1 MENLIQIA
9 ISLSTEKHISVLL
22 DKILTEAMRITNCD
36 GGTVYIRE
44 KDGLS
49 FQNMI
54 TLSKNVHL
62 IRRDGVDFL
71 PPVPMNRDHICA
83 RAALEKRT
91 FNIPDAYEAVNFN
104 LAGTRRYDEMN
115 GYRTKSILVVP
126 MEDEKGENI
135 GVLQLINAQDSRG
148 TAIPFDERDV
158 SVIQAL
164 GSLAAVS
171 LNNTLLQRAVSDI
184 LHSFV
189 MVMVDAIDARSPYN
203 ANHTRSMVAYA
214 QRFMD
219 WLDAGDHGWRFQEK
233 EKDPFLMSVW
243 LHDLGKLVI
252 PLEIM
257 DKKSRLGGLE
267 AGLHA
272 RLEVARLMER
282 LRALEHPDQAAEAER
297 RLRDLDWAGETLK
310 KINQAGALTE
320 EMQRQ
325 ISILWEMRCLQSD
338 GTEIPLLTEQEK
350 TAVSVRFGTL
360 TDRERGEI
368 EKHVVYTRKLLS
380 AMRFSGA
387 YASVP
392 EWASRHHELL
402 NGSGYPDHLRG
413 NELSRQVR
421 LLTILD
427 IYDALTAE
435 DRPYKPPMPP
445 ERALAVLESM
455 RDEGKVDGEILS
467 LFKQSGAWRKETAA
481 PRA

>member
-1 MENLIQIA
+1 
-9 ISLSTEKHISVLL
+9 
-22 DKILTEAMRITNCD
+22 
-36 GGTVYIRE
+36 
-44 KDGLS
+44 
-49 FQNMI
+49 
-54 TLSKNVHL
+54 
-62 IRRDGVDFL
+62 
-71 PPVPMNRDHICA
+71 
-83 RAALEKRT
+83 
-91 FNIPDAYEAVNFN
+91 
-104 LAGTRRYDEMN
+104 
-115 GYRTKSILVVP
+115 
-126 MEDEKGENI
+126 
-135 GVLQLINAQDSRG
+135 
-148 TAIPFDERDV
+148 
-158 SVIQAL
+158 
-164 GSLAAVS
+164 VS

-257 DKKSRLGGLE
+257 DKKSRLGCLE